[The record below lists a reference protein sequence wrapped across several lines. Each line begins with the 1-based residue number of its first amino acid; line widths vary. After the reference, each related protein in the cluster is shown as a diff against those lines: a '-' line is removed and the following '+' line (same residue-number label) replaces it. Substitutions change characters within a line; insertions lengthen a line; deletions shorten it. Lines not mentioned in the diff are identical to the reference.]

1 MAALDTY
8 YVDRTHTNTHTYHIE
23 KHIAITRALNV
34 FYNSSNHQQQASEK
48 DVKILKVFSGAREG
62 PPLVCRYDIKRT
74 EGKEMAMM
82 RKLKKKGQSS
92 NTFKK
97 SRRVWMTAVAAVHV
111 KINTSKLS
119 SLYIYLGDSRWP
131 LYYIYCPVCLYS
143 WDVSYFFPFLYV
155 TSYSRR

>member
-48 DVKILKVFSGAREG
+48 DVKILKVFSGEREG

-74 EGKEMAMM
+74 EGK
-82 RKLKKKGQSS
+82 RDGNDGKIKKGQSS

-97 SRRVWMTAVAAVHV
+97 SRRV
-111 KINTSKLS
+111 
-119 SLYIYLGDSRWP
+119 
-131 LYYIYCPVCLYS
+131 
-143 WDVSYFFPFLYV
+143 
-155 TSYSRR
+155 